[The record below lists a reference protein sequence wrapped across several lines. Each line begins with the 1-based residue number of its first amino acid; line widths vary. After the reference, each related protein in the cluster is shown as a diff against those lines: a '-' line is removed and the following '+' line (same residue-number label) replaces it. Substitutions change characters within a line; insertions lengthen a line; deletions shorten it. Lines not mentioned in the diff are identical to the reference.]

1 MSEPRPSLARRWG
14 WNSLR
19 LRLLLAIAA
28 WVVVGIGGIWISAVS
43 LFARHIEQSYHE
55 ELEVHVR
62 ELAGL
67 IRLQPDGTPV
77 LTRPLSDPRY
87 LVPMSGFYWQVNVDG
102 HAPLRSRSMRRGEL
116 DEQVAHSAEVL
127 HRIDKGP
134 SGPAITY
141 GFVAKGPQGQD
152 VHYMIATDQRLLDA
166 TIADFTRDLTV
177 WLAGL
182 AVTLLLTGAAVVLF
196 AFEPLDRLA
205 LAIGRLRRGDRAALK
220 GKLPYEIAPLADD
233 LNAYIAHNAEMVER
247 ARVEAGN
254 LAHSLRTPLAV
265 IIDEAERLSRV
276 PRTAGSAQVLLDH
289 SQRMAQQ
296 IELRLARAR
305 MAVSG
310 ALPGAVS
317 RIDEVLPPILSALQ
331 RLHPGIRFDLT
342 QPSNDPA
349 TLPIDPT
356 DLTELLSNLID
367 NAGKWASARVAVTVT
382 ASAAGG
388 VVTIVDDGPGLTAE
402 QRAKAGEPGLRFDPA
417 RPGSGLGLAIARDL
431 AQAHGLSLTLSDRSD
446 GLAGLQVR
454 LAAT

>member
-1 MSEPRPSLARRWG
+1 MTGAAVQAARRWG

-43 LFARHIEQSYHE
+43 LFAKHVEQGYHE

-67 IRLQPDGTPV
+67 IRLQSDGRPE

-87 LVPMSGFYWQVNVDG
+87 VVPMSGFYWQVNVDG
-102 HAPLRSRSMRRGEL
+102 HPPLRSASMQRGGL

-127 HRIDKGP
+127 HRTERGP

-166 TIADFTRDLTV
+166 TIADFTGDLTV

-205 LAIGRLRRGDRAALK
+205 LAIGRLRRGDREALR
-220 GKLPYEIAPLADD
+220 GKLPNEIAPLADD
-233 LNAYIAHNAEMVER
+233 LNAYIAHNAEAVQR
-247 ARVEAGN
+247 ARIEAGN

-265 IIDEAERLSRV
+265 MIDEAERLARD
-276 PRTAGSAQVLLDH
+276 PQTADAAQVLLDQ

-305 MAVSG
+305 SAVSG
-310 ALPGAVS
+310 NLPGAVS
-317 RIDEVLPPILSALQ
+317 RVAAVVPPILMAMR
-331 RLHPGIRFDLT
+331 RLHPLVEFEL
-342 QPSNDPA
+342 DP
-349 TLPIDPT
+349 TGGEEVSLPIDPT
-356 DLTELLSNLID
+356 DLTELLSNLLD
-367 NAGKWASARVAVTVT
+367 NAGKWARTRVEVRMAQGHV
-382 ASAAGG
+382 AIA
-388 VVTIVDDGPGLTAE
+388 DDGAGLTAE
-402 QRAKAGEPGLRFDPA
+402 QQARAGEVGLRFDPH

-431 AQAHGLSLTLSDRSD
+431 AEAHGLDLRLSDRTD
-446 GLAGLQVR
+446 GLPGLLVT
-454 LAAT
+454 LTGTPA